1 MPRDWAGESER
12 DRSVQTYV
20 ESLILPG
27 DGGRGRTA
35 AGNQPVTLTLGP
47 RGSGK
52 TTLLRALAAWAETT
66 PVVLLDLAELSRQE
80 KRPVDVLSAVAFGL
94 EPRKKHVP
102 RISFRAFR
110 PVCAALAV
118 EVTPENRAGA
128 RRRMAQALA
137 GPPSQWL
144 ADVNQVAQVAASM
157 VGLPSAV
164 TAALQLLPLGERGWT
179 RGRLHRRLSGIRRAT
194 AITSALDFLIELNL
208 AYNSGAGEDRRRT
221 ERVVCEVFLRDLR
234 QCYARKHWAVRCL
247 LLLDNVDNPLG
258 GEVLRL
264 LLEERQPDAPDP
276 LVVLAMAGS
285 YPERL
290 QDDAFGWHGWQHAG
304 GGSPAEWAAGTA
316 FDPRRVADGLRVG
329 RLRDLTR
336 NEVERQ
342 AEEILRTAAAPAPRG
357 DAGLRWLG
365 WAVYEL
371 TRGQPEGTAR
381 VLAAL
386 LESDRTV
393 AWEERLRRIFEPSGG
408 VVHELLNRLLPI
420 DPPEGLR
427 QALIRAAAAPD
438 LAQALATRALRDEA
452 ADHLRTEFRS
462 FCRDRLRTMHIG
474 TGDEHADGRP
484 ETPHPLLRRLLL
496 GALDDPDAVH
506 TALRAEALGR
516 GEPRQAAY
524 HALACGDLPAAAA
537 YLDGI
542 FEQVRPEE
550 WCAEL
555 CRLRRAP
562 LPAHVGGGAGVT
574 PWRRYESLVHHLGD
588 AAVGPRLRTVTRL
601 LAASWLGPEPVPD
614 PATDRVGD
622 PYREPLGDPYAS
634 LYAEINARF
643 HTLATAHTEHVAW
656 TAVLLD
662 KAGQY
667 DKEPWR

>member
-1 MPRDWAGESER
+1 M
-12 DRSVQTYV
+12 
-20 ESLILPG
+20 
-27 DGGRGRTA
+27 
-35 AGNQPVTLTLGP
+35 
-47 RGSGK
+47 
-52 TTLLRALAAWAETT
+52 
-66 PVVLLDLAELSRQE
+66 
-80 KRPVDVLSAVAFGL
+80 
-94 EPRKKHVP
+94 
-102 RISFRAFR
+102 
-110 PVCAALAV
+110 
-118 EVTPENRAGA
+118 
-128 RRRMAQALA
+128 
-137 GPPSQWL
+137 
-144 ADVNQVAQVAASM
+144 
-157 VGLPSAV
+157 
-164 TAALQLLPLGERGWT
+164 
-179 RGRLHRRLSGIRRAT
+179 
-194 AITSALDFLIELNL
+194 
-208 AYNSGAGEDRRRT
+208 
-221 ERVVCEVFLRDLR
+221 
-234 QCYARKHWAVRCL
+234 
-247 LLLDNVDNPLG
+247 DNPLG

-290 QDDAFGWHGWQHAG
+290 QDVAFGWHGWQHAG

-393 AWEERLRRIFEPSGG
+393 AWEERLRRVFEPSGG
-408 VVHELLNRLLPI
+408 VVHDLLNRLLPI

-496 GALDDPDAVH
+496 GDPRRPGRGAHRAAGGGHGPGRAAPGGVPRAGLRRPARGGGVPGRD
-506 TALRAEALGR
+506 LRAGAAR
-516 GEPRQAAY
+516 GVVRGAV
-524 HALACGDLPAAAA
+524 PAAQGPAA
-537 YLDGI
+537 
-542 FEQVRPEE
+542 
-550 WCAEL
+550 
-555 CRLRRAP
+555 
-562 LPAHVGGGAGVT
+562 AHVGGGAGIT